1 LQIRQKDLLLDK
13 KVEEINALKDRNL
26 HALKHFS
33 EDMRV
38 HYEAKLRDQ

>member
-13 KVEEINALKDRNL
+13 KVEEILAIKDHNL
-26 HALKHFS
+26 HALKHFG

-38 HYEAKLRDQ
+38 YYEAKLREQ